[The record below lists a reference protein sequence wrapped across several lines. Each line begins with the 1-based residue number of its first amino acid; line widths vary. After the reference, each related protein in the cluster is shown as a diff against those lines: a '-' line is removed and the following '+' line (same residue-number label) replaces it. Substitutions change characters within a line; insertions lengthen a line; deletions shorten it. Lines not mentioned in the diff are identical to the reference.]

1 MDNLHLLE
9 NNWTLWFHNINNN
22 DWSIDSY
29 DKIYSF
35 NSVETFIKLYRK
47 INNFSAG
54 MFFLM
59 KDPIEPMWE
68 NEYNRKGGYW
78 SFKVLKKNVN
88 QIWYNFSS
96 QILGNNCLQD
106 ENDHKLI
113 NGISLSPKINN
124 CIIKVWFSDIKSHI
138 EVFNV
143 KYLEKILNGIN
154 FKEARFVKHMK

>member
-1 MDNLHLLE
+1 LLLISIRLINLLILIKYYLKIYLYLKHIMDNLHLLE

-78 SFKVLKKNVN
+78 SFKVL
-88 QIWYNFSS
+88 
-96 QILGNNCLQD
+96 
-106 ENDHKLI
+106 
-113 NGISLSPKINN
+113 
-124 CIIKVWFSDIKSHI
+124 
-138 EVFNV
+138 
-143 KYLEKILNGIN
+143 
-154 FKEARFVKHMK
+154 

>member
-22 DWSIDSY
+22 DWSINSY
-29 DKIYSF
+29 NKVYSL
-35 NSVETFIKLYRK
+35 NNVETFIMLFRK

-68 NEYNRKGGYW
+68 NQYNKNGGYW

-88 QIWYNFSS
+88 EIWYNFSS
-96 QILGNNCLQD
+96 QIIGNNCLKN
-106 ENDHKLI
+106 ETDHKFI

-124 CIIKVWFSDIKSHI
+124 CIVKVWFSDVKSDI
-138 EVFNV
+138 NIFNI
-143 KYLEKILNGIN
+143 KYLEKMLQGIN
-154 FKEARFVKHMK
+154 FKEARFVKYLK